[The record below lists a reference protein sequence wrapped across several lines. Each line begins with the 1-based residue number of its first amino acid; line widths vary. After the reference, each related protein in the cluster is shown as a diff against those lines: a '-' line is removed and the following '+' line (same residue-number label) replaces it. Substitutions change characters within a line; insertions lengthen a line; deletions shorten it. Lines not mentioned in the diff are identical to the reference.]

1 MSRRSPRV
9 RARFAATVQVGGVDH
24 TLICHTRD
32 ISTDGCF
39 LETSELMAPG
49 VGVALSIMD
58 NLRGE
63 VVTLEGHITRAIGGQ
78 DTGVG
83 VRLLNPPDE
92 WQLLVDRFHD
102 AHDRE
107 RERPNLRLNILV
119 VSSEANRRSAL
130 ALYVTSGWDIR
141 FAIDADTATE
151 ALHGFKLDAVICEYE
166 HEDSEWQ
173 AILRV
178 ARQTQ
183 PAARRL
189 VRCTIGDAPLPTTG
203 PNELAH
209 RFVDVA
215 HGMDSLLDALTAEL
229 GELRAALTDPVT
241 GALPLSDTV
250 TQRLLA
256 DVIDTV
262 STEDRGIAVF
272 DLDSTLLDNGP
283 RQSAILRE
291 YGAEKSVSELAQSQP
306 EHWVSW
312 DIAEAMAN
320 SGLAAAEVEKHKDA
334 FKDYWRERFFTS
346 KYCEIDEMVP
356 GANQFV
362 QAIRNSGGMVYYVT
376 GRHEEM
382 RDGTVA
388 CLKRLGFPL
397 PNETDVQLFMKPTL
411 AEDDDAYKNDTYN
424 RLANEGTI
432 VAAFDNEPTHINGY
446 RVAFPSAYSVHLAT
460 DHSGRDVKVLDGV
473 LSILDFTPMWR

>member
-1 MSRRSPRV
+1 
-9 RARFAATVQVGGVDH
+9 
-24 TLICHTRD
+24 
-32 ISTDGCF
+32 
-39 LETSELMAPG
+39 MAPG
-49 VGVALSIMD
+49 VGVALSVMD

-63 VVTLEGHITRAIGGQ
+63 VVTVEGHITRVIHGG

-83 VRLLNPPDE
+83 VRLLNPSDD

-141 FAIDADTATE
+141 FAIDTETATE

-166 HEDSEWQ
+166 VDDPEWG

-189 VRCTIGDAPLPTTG
+189 VRCSVLETELPETG
-203 PNELAH
+203 PNSLAH

-229 GELRAALTDPVT
+229 GELRDALTDPVT

-250 TQRLLA
+250 ARRLLA
-256 DVIDTV
+256 DVIDTL
-262 STEDRGIAVF
+262 STEERGIAVF

-291 YGAEKSVSELAQSQP
+291 YGKEKSVPELSKSKA
-306 EHWVSW
+306 EHWQSW
-312 DIAEAMAN
+312 DIGEAMAN
-320 SGLAAAEVEKHKDA
+320 CGLSDEGIEKHRDA
-334 FKDYWRERFFTS
+334 FKEYWRERFFTS
-346 KYCEIDEMVP
+346 EYCRIDEMIP
-356 GANQFV
+356 GASGFV
-362 QAIRNSGGMVYYVT
+362 QAVKKSGGMVYYVT
-376 GRHEEM
+376 GRHEDM
-382 RDGTVA
+382 RAGTVD
-388 CLKRLGFPL
+388 CLQRLGFPI
-397 PNETDVQLFMKPTL
+397 PNDREVKLLMKPTL
-411 AEDDDAYKNDTYN
+411 AEDDDDYKQETYD
-424 RLANEGTI
+424 RLAKEGTI

-446 RVAFPSAYSVHLAT
+446 RLAFPNAYSVHLAT
-460 DHSGRDVKVLDGV
+460 DHSGRAVKVLDGV
-473 LSILDFTPMWR
+473 LSIVDFSAR